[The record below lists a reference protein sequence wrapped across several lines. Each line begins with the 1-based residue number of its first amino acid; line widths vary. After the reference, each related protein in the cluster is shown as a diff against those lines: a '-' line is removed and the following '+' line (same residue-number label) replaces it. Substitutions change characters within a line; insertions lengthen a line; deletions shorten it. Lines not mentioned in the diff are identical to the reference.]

1 MSGNKPKNQEITKDI
16 SPAEAVQSAAQ
27 AQDAI
32 PQAQEKSIVLWKDW
46 KFLTGFI
53 LVISSIVLGFF
64 AKGLIIVNITQP
76 FHLIQGLSVY
86 AFSWVLLFMGIFLV
100 GMETVRVIRQR
111 INHQV
116 RRTVKGTYQ
125 YTKKFPKESI
135 EYTKKLHR
143 KSMDGLSKTSKF
155 IKRKIKHENG

>member
-1 MSGNKPKNQEITKDI
+1 MSKDEAENRKTTKDI
-16 SPAEAVQSAAQ
+16 PPEDAVQPAAQ

-32 PQAQEKSIVLWKDW
+32 PQKQEKPIVLWKDW

-155 IKRKIKHENG
+155 IKGKMRKEHA